1 MNDMSAART
10 NMVNSQVATNKVTD
24 KRILGAM
31 LDVPREI
38 FLPASRQAAAYID
51 QDVII
56 DELGEDSPERY
67 LMEPMPFAR
76 LIQAAEIA
84 PDDEVLDIGCGT
96 GYSAAIIGKLA
107 NSAIALESHSK
118 LADAA
123 AGNLTGLS
131 IDNAV
136 VITGPLA
143 RGYPDE
149 GPYDVIVL
157 EGAADFIPAALFD
170 QLKEGGRLAAIVND
184 GGIGRASVFMKT
196 SASVSRRILFDANV
210 KSLPGF
216 EAEREFE
223 F

>member
-24 KRILGAM
+24 KRILAAM
-31 LDVPREI
+31 LDVPRED

-56 DELGEDSPERY
+56 DELNEDGPERY

-76 LIQAAEIA
+76 LVQAAEIL
-84 PDDEVLDIGCGT
+84 PTDHVLDIGCGT
-96 GYSAAIIGKLA
+96 GYSSAILGKLA
-107 NSAIALESHSK
+107 DSVIALESHGK
-118 LADAA
+118 LADMAA
-123 AGNLTGLS
+123 DNLSEKS

-143 RGYPDE
+143 KGYADE
-149 GPYDVIVL
+149 APYDVIVL
-157 EGAADFIPAALFD
+157 EGAVDFVPAALLE
-170 QLKEGGRLAAIVND
+170 QIREGGRLAAIVND
-184 GGIGRASVFMKT
+184 GAIGRATVFTKT
-196 SASVSRRILFDANV
+196 VSSVSRRIVFDANIR
-210 KSLPGF
+210 SLPGF
-216 EAEREFE
+216 EIGQEFE